1 MENRKCVD
9 CGADISDLHHRNTR
23 CKACQKKHKAEED
36 LAFKRKQAEAYRA
49 AKVCPLCGKS
59 LAGQIG
65 QRVYCTAC
73 RPFVQGGKLKA
84 LESPEAREAR
94 IAAKLARE
102 RARTAKVLDEI
113 MNGKPDPRDRVD
125 EAVETETDAYT
136 GMTVSWRG
144 QKVSGNKAC
153 DVKHKNW

>member
-23 CKACQKKHKAEED
+23 CKACKKKHAQESRKANRE
-36 LAFKRKQAEAYRA
+36 KRRA

-73 RPFVQGGKLKA
+73 RPFVQSGRMKA
-84 LESPEAREAR
+84 LEPPEAREAR

-102 RARTAKVLDEI
+102 RARTAKVLYEI
-113 MNGKPDPRDRVD
+113 MNGKPYPRNRVD

-136 GMTVSWRG
+136 GMTVAWRG
-144 QKVSGNKAC
+144 CKVAGSKAS

>member
-23 CKACQKKHKAEED
+23 CKACQKKHKAEKD
-36 LAFKRKQAEAYRA
+36 LAIKRKKAEAYRA

-59 LAGQIG
+59 LAGQTG

-84 LESPEAREAR
+84 LEPPEAREAR

-113 MNGKPDPRDRVD
+113 MNGKPDTRDRVD

-136 GMTVSWRG
+136 GMTVAWRG
-144 QKVSGNKAC
+144 CKVAGSKAS

>member
-23 CKACQKKHKAEED
+23 CKACKKKHTAEKVLAIKRKKAE
-36 LAFKRKQAEAYRA
+36 ARRA

-84 LESPEAREAR
+84 PEPPEAREAR

-102 RARTAKVLDEI
+102 RARTAKVLYEI
-113 MNGKPDPRDRVD
+113 MNGKPYPRNRVD

-144 QKVSGNKAC
+144 CKVAGSKAS